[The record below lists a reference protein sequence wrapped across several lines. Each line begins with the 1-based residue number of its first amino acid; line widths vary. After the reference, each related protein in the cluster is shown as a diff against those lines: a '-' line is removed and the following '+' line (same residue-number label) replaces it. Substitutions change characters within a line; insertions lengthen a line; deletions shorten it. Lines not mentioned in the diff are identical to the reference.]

1 MMQARL
7 KQSGM
12 SFWGLLVVAA
22 LFVFFVIMTF
32 KLLPPYLEYG
42 KVKTAIENV
51 AHQPDAATM
60 ELRDLRNAMDKRFDI
75 DDVNDIDT
83 SKVLSVEK
91 KPGVTTF
98 RIVYE
103 KRVPLAYNITALINF
118 DHSVQVN
125 AR

>member
-1 MMQARL
+1 MQA
-7 KQSGM
+7 KSNQSGM
-12 SFWGLLVVAA
+12 TFWGLLVVAA
-22 LFVFFVIMTF
+22 LFGFFVIMTF

-51 AHQPDAATM
+51 ANQPDAGTM
-60 ELRDLRNAMDKRFDI
+60 SLIDFKNAMDKRFDI

-83 SKVLSVEK
+83 SKVLSIEK
-91 KPGVTTF
+91 KPGATTF

-103 KRVPLAYNITALINF
+103 KRVPLAYNVTALINF

-125 AR
+125 VR